1 MKLGIMQPTYIP
13 WVGYFDMIDQVDL
26 FVLLDH
32 VQFSK
37 QSWQQRNQIKTP
49 KGLEWLTVPVEVKGK
64 ARQAILDV
72 QIQSA
77 HFASK
82 HVRSLE
88 MHYRR
93 AAHGAAVTAEFAHLL
108 RREPPWDRL
117 VELNV
122 ALIRSICARLG
133 ITTPLVRSSTLSPQG
148 KRTDAL
154 VSICEQLTGT
164 HYLATLGSA
173 MYLLDDLHLFE
184 ARGLTV
190 TFHHYVHPTY
200 TQLYRPFVPYASAID
215 LLCNEGPNALSV
227 VRSGRRPDLSPAE
240 AQQIILP
247 RGSTGFDQSSAN
259 TILIPDAAM
268 SEASLTALG
277 TRA

>member
-13 WVGYFDMIDQVDL
+13 WVGYFDMIDQVDM

-64 ARQAILDV
+64 LGQAIPDV

-77 HFASK
+77 HFVNK

-93 AAHGAAVTAEFAHLL
+93 ATHGAAVTEAFARLL
-108 RREPPWDRL
+108 RREPPWERL

-122 ALIRSICARLG
+122 ALIRWMCARLG

-148 KRTDAL
+148 KRTEAL
-154 VSICEQLTGT
+154 VSICEQLAATQ
-164 HYLATLGSA
+164 YLATLGSA
-173 MYLLDDLHLFE
+173 MYLLEERHFFE
-184 ARGLTV
+184 ARGLPV

-200 TQLYRPFVPYASAID
+200 TQLYPPFMPYASAID

-227 VRSGRRPDLSPAE
+227 VRSGRRPELSPAE
-240 AQQIILP
+240 ARRIIGYP
-247 RGSTGFDQSSAN
+247 EGPTRV
-259 TILIPDAAM
+259 P
-268 SEASLTALG
+268 G
-277 TRA
+277 TPHWYLVRP